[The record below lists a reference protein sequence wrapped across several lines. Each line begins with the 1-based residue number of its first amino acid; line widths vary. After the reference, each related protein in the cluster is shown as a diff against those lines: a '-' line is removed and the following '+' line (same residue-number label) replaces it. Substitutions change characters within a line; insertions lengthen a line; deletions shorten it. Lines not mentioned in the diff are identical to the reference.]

1 MFETNKGQYYIV
13 SDDGVNIVATRTGIP
28 PKPSGFIRLLWG
40 IMVVMIFCVFT
51 YGSDDDSLHTVENP
65 TAVEAAAE
73 YDGLL

>member
-40 IMVVMIFCVFT
+40 IMVVMIFFVFSYDT
-51 YGSDDDSLHTVENP
+51 KDDSLHAVENP
-65 TAVEAAAE
+65 AAIEAVAE
-73 YDGLL
+73 YDGLM